1 MMASMLAI
9 IALGSNLGDRL
20 ANLRAGRDHVAT
32 LHRGT
37 QAPAVSPI
45 YETAPVGCP
54 PGSPPFL
61 NALVAIETEEDPAV
75 LLAALSTFEEQ
86 LGRPRERERNAPR
99 PIDLDIILVGTQQ
112 RNDPA
117 LTLPHPRAHLRR
129 FVLQPLADLFPD
141 LILPG
146 TGHRV
151 AQLLHDLPAH
161 PEVQMWRRTW

>member
-1 MMASMLAI
+1 MPPMRTI
-9 IALGSNLGDRL
+9 VALGSNLGDRL
-20 ANLRAGRDHVAT
+20 ANLRAGRTHLLT
-32 LHRGT
+32 RHRGA
-37 QAPAVSPI
+37 QMPAVSPV

-61 NALVAIETEEDPAV
+61 NAVVAIETEEDPAV

-86 LGRPRERERNAPR
+86 LGRPGQRERNAPR
-99 PIDLDIILVGTQQ
+99 PIDLDIILAGNLQ
-112 RNDPA
+112 RNDPT

-146 TGHRV
+146 TERPV

-161 PEVQMWRRTW
+161 PEVQMWMRTW